1 MKEVIKDL
9 GEELHWPQS
18 RALKV
23 GPNTSLDKDL
33 GLDSLTRVELASRV
47 EQNFGVILGE
57 QLFLKIDTVADL
69 LGAITGAPSF
79 ENMPG
84 TTDIIKDLSGLA
96 ESDEVELPTDARTL
110 IDVIEWHF
118 RQCPRRLHA
127 IYMKSENIFHKITYS
142 DLYKN
147 AANIASALL
156 DKGIKKGESVAIM
169 LPTSLEYFY
178 CFLGTIL
185 CGATPVA
192 IYPPVRPSQLM
203 DHIHRHAEILRNA
216 NAKLLVTDTSTLGR
230 IGQLLTIGLKG
241 VDVVDVKRDLLTKV
255 AKERRVPVGEHDTAF
270 IQYTSGSTGNP
281 KGVTLSHANIL
292 ANIRAMGT
300 TLGASPRDVFVS
312 WLPLYHDMGLIGA
325 WLGSMY
331 HGCTFIVMSPF
342 SFLSRP
348 RIWLETLQ
356 KFRGTLTAAPN
367 FAYELCLK
375 HISIEDAESLDLS
388 SIRAMCNGAEPVS
401 SGTVVRFTERFKK
414 SGLDPKA
421 LLPVYGLAEST
432 VGLAFPHL
440 GTVARIDSVSR
451 AGLETKAI
459 ATPIESKKGD
469 SIEFVSSGYPLPGHE
484 IRVVDEVGHEMPE
497 RNEGKIQFR
506 GPSSTS
512 GYMNQPDETRK
523 LIQDGWLET
532 GDLGYLADGQLFV
545 TGRIKDLI
553 KHAGRNVHPE
563 DLEMGIGDLSGVRK
577 GCVVVFGSN
586 DPLLGTER
594 LVVIAE
600 TRVSRFDELDKIRCA
615 IKSRFIDVLGAA
627 PDQIKFVKP
636 HTLLKTSS
644 GKLRRSACK
653 KMFEQGEFDRSPSQ
667 LKIRIYIFA
676 AQALGSRIKGFIKA
690 NVAAARGVLIW
701 LCVIASA
708 LFLWPFVV
716 LLPSIRL
723 RWGAA
728 RCAAKMT
735 LWYSGVK
742 LKSTGVQLRTPGIY
756 VANHASY
763 SDVVYLLAAIPD
775 PIAFVAKSELSRNFA
790 VKFTLDR
797 LGVIY
802 VERYELAASIKAAK
816 QTTDVAKKGA
826 SLLSFPEGTFTRSPG
841 VLPFHMGP
849 FLTAVECKY
858 PVVPI
863 VIRGSRSILHPDNW
877 VIRPGVV
884 QVDILDPINLSM
896 DPNVTGVTKWQA
908 ALELCSK
915 ARAAI
920 LSQCGEPDL
929 HQDGSI

>member
-1 MKEVIKDL
+1 MKQVIKDL

-18 RALKV
+18 RTLKIA
-23 GPNTSLDKDL
+23 PNTSLDKDL

-47 EQNFGVILGE
+47 ERNFGVILGE

-79 ENMPG
+79 ESMPG
-84 TTDIIKDLSGLA
+84 KTDILQDLSRV
-96 ESDEVELPTDARTL
+96 SDSGAVELPTDAKTL

-118 RQCPRRLHA
+118 RRCPGRLHS
-127 IYMKSENIFHKITYS
+127 IFMPSENIFHKITYS

-147 AANIASALL
+147 AAKVATALS
-156 DKGIKKGESVAIM
+156 DKGIKKGESIAIM

-178 CFLGTIL
+178 CFMGTIL
-185 CGATPVA
+185 CGASPVA
-192 IYPPVRPSQLM
+192 IYPPVRPSQLI
-203 DHIHRHAEILRNA
+203 DHIHRHSEILRNA
-216 NAKLLVTDTSTLGR
+216 NAKLLVTDTSALGR

-241 VDVVDVKRDLLTKV
+241 VDVVDVKKDLLTSF
-255 AKERRVPVGEHDTAF
+255 AEERRVPVGEQDTAF

-281 KGVTLSHANIL
+281 KGVKLSHANIL
-292 ANIRAMGT
+292 ANIRAMGA
-300 TLGASPRDVFVS
+300 TLQASPKDIFVS

-331 HGCTFIVMSPF
+331 YGCTFIVMSPF

-356 KFRGTLTAAPN
+356 KFSGTLTAAPN

-375 HISIEDAESLDLS
+375 HISKEEAESLDLS
-388 SIRAMCNGAEPVS
+388 SIRVMCNGAEPVNA
-401 SGTVVRFTERFKK
+401 GTVSRFNERFKI
-414 SGLDPKA
+414 SRLEPNA

-432 VGLAFPHL
+432 VGLAFPQL
-440 GTVARIDSVSR
+440 GTAPRIDSISR
-451 AGLETKAI
+451 EELERNAI
-459 ATPIESKKGD
+459 AKPIDSKKVET
-469 SIEFVSSGYPLPGHE
+469 IEFVSSGYPLPGHE
-484 IRVVDEVGHEMPE
+484 IRVVDEVGHEMAE
-497 RNEGKIQFR
+497 RNEGRIQFR

-512 GYMNQPDETRK
+512 GYMNQPIETRK
-523 LIQDGWLET
+523 LIQNGWLET
-532 GDLGYLADGQLFV
+532 GDLGYIADGQLFV

-553 KHAGRNVHPE
+553 KRAGRNVHPE
-563 DLEMGIGDLSGVRK
+563 DLEMIIGDLSGVRK

-600 TRVSRFDELDKIRCA
+600 TRENRLDELDKIERT
-615 IKSRFIDVLGAA
+615 ISGKFSDVLGSA
-627 PDQIKFVKP
+627 PDQIKLVRP

-653 KMFEQGEFDRSPSQ
+653 KMYEQGEIDKSPTQ
-667 LKIRIYIFA
+667 LKFQIFVFA
-676 AQALGSRIKGFIKA
+676 AKALGSRVKSVINA
-690 NVAAARGVLIW
+690 NVASARGLLIW
-701 LCVIASA
+701 LFVIASA
-708 LFLWPFVV
+708 TLLWPFVV
-716 LLPSIRL
+716 FLPAINL

-735 LWYSGVK
+735 LWFAGVK
-742 LKSTGVQLRTPGIY
+742 LKTTGVQLCTPSIY

-763 SDVVYLLAAIPD
+763 SDVVCLLAAIPN
-775 PIAFVAKSELSRNFA
+775 PIAFVAKSELSRNVA
-790 VKFTLDR
+790 IKFTLDR

-802 VERYELAASIKAAK
+802 VERYELGASIQAARE
-816 QTTDVAKKGA
+816 TTEVAKKGM
-826 SLLSFPEGTFTRSPG
+826 SLLSFPEGTFTRAPG

-849 FLTAVECKY
+849 FLTAVECQY

-863 VIRGSRSILHPDNW
+863 ALCGSRSILHPDNW

-884 QVDILDPINLSM
+884 TVDILDPIAVSSAHHIN
-896 DPNVTGVTKWQA
+896 GGTKWEA
-908 ALELCSK
+908 ALDLRSK
-915 ARAAI
+915 ARTAI
-920 LSQCGEPDL
+920 LNRCGEPDL
-929 HQDGSI
+929 ALA